1 MFISPLCRLFIAYF
15 GRRNHNFL
23 WEIKTVHYFT
33 PNIVYPVLGSILVI
47 LYIVLFNEVYM
58 PLMLGRKQKL
68 RHRNIMVNL
77 FNKHLGTFGSILNI
91 YHLDHIQRFQSVPS
105 SGKKIPREYET

>member
-1 MFISPLCRLFIAYF
+1 MGNQNCPLPHPQHCLSCVRQYLSDFI
-15 GRRNHNFL
+15 
-23 WEIKTVHYFT
+23 
-33 PNIVYPVLGSILVI
+33 
-47 LYIVLFNEVYM
+47 YIVLFNEVYM

-91 YHLDHIQRFQSVPS
+91 YHLDHIYRFQSVPS
-105 SGKKIPREYET
+105 SGKKIQREY